1 MQVRSHVIAD
11 RRWSA
16 TRCSTS
22 GARVCGSV
30 HVFVRGNKV
39 IQRKEQSMSRKDVE

>member
-1 MQVRSHVIAD
+1 MAD
-11 RRWSA
+11 RSWSA

-22 GARVCGSV
+22 GAWVSGSV

-39 IQRKEQSMSRKDVE
+39 TQRKEQSTSRKDVE